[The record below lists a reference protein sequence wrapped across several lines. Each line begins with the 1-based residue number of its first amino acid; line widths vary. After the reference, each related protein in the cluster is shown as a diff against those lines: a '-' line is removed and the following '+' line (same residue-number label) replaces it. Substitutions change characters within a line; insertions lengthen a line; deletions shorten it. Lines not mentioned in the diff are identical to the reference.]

1 MAQALPLTEQI
12 ESASRM
18 ALRCHT
24 HLALWRVTA
33 GVEGRERHLG
43 VLEDHWEHLR
53 FLQHGQLATAVVEL
67 HSLLDANEATI
78 NLPHLVAALE
88 REKGS
93 LPLLTGALASVR
105 DPFVKVRLLRNA
117 VFAHRTRKN
126 SYNDVFTRAAITPD
140 QLQELVVTCIKIAN
154 ELRVEVGM
162 KPEAP
167 TTLPVEY
174 YERMLRQLAT
184 GADAGA

>member
-1 MAQALPLTEQI
+1 
-12 ESASRM
+12 M

-33 GVEGRERHLG
+33 GAEGRARHLE

-53 FLQHGQLATAVVEL
+53 FLQHGQLATALVEL

-78 NLPHLVAALE
+78 NLPHLVAAFE
-88 REKGS
+88 GEKGS
-93 LPLLTGALASVR
+93 LPLLTDALASIR
-105 DPFVKVRLLRNA
+105 DPFAKVRLLRNA
-117 VFAHRTRKN
+117 VFAHRTRKKT
-126 SYNDVFTRAAITPD
+126 YDDVFKSAAITPD

-154 ELRVEVGM
+154 ELRVEAGLEA
-162 KPEAP
+162 EAP

-174 YERMLRQLAT
+174 YERMLRQIAT
-184 GADAGA
+184 LHGT